1 MESFGVS
8 FAASDLEAGIPV
20 RTPAPRRRAITGYPL
35 HRHEPRFFCGDN
47 DDGADEAH
55 HFLDACFLCKKPLAG
70 NHDIFMYR
78 GDTPFCS
85 EECRQVQIEKDEAQE
100 KNSKY
105 ALKASSRKAEQ
116 RQQQK
121 QSSPRI
127 PVSAW

>member
-8 FAASDLEAGIPV
+8 FAASDLEAGIRV
-20 RTPAPRRRAITGYPL
+20 RTPAPRRRAITGYAL
-35 HRHEPRFFCGDN
+35 HRHEPRFFCGGDD

-116 RQQQK
+116 RQQK